1 MSAGQARGGGARRVR
16 TGAGTALAACALAAL
31 LGAAAPA
38 SGGLFDD
45 EEARKRIDETNVRI
59 VDLQKRV
66 DERMNSLET
75 QLKSQGLLELFG
87 AVEMLKADI
96 ARLRG
101 QIEVLTHELAEA
113 QKRQRD
119 LYVDLDSRMRRTEAA
134 QAQLQAQMQ
143 AQSQGQSQAQPQSQ
157 GQAQPQAQPPATS
170 AVAGAPGSPAP
181 VSVPPAGSAAGG
193 AAPGGSA
200 PGGAAPGPASPSTV
214 AAAPVA
220 GAASDL
226 AAEQRT
232 YDAALEQFKRGDY
245 PGAIAAFGAFVKAHA
260 RSPLAPSAQYWIGNA
275 QYARKDFRA
284 AIASQRSLIQQYPDS
299 AKVPDAMLNIASAQ
313 AELNDNAA
321 ARRTLE
327 ELIARHPA
335 SEASTKARQRLGVR

>member
-1 MSAGQARGGGARRVR
+1 MSAGRARGGGARRDR
-16 TGAGTALAACALAAL
+16 TGAGFALAACALAAL

-45 EEARKRIDETNVRI
+45 EEARTRIDETNVRI

-87 AVEMLKADI
+87 AVEMLKTDI

-143 AQSQGQSQAQPQSQ
+143 AQGQPQSQ
-157 GQAQPQAQPPATS
+157 GQAQPQPQPPATS

-181 VSVPPAGSAAGG
+181 MSVPPAGNAAGG

-214 AAAPVA
+214 AATPAA
-220 GAASDL
+220 GATSDL

-245 PGAIAAFGAFVKAHA
+245 PGAIAAFGAFVKAQP